1 MMEAEVI
8 KIIDSKTA
16 IVSIVRSYI
25 HPLYK
30 KVVRRKNKI
39 MCHISDGFEVKEKMI
54 VKIVSSKPYSKNKKH
69 CIVVR

>member
-1 MMEAEVI
+1 MEAEVI

-30 KVVRRKNKI
+30 KVVRRKNKV
-39 MCHISDGFEVKEKMI
+39 MCHICDGVDVKERMI
-54 VKIVSSKPYSKNKKH
+54 VKVVNSRPYSKNKKH
-69 CIVVR
+69 CIVVE